1 MNSKHLAHLSVTRA
15 LLAVLLLAA
24 AGAGS
29 GCAMLGGSST
39 GAGTV
44 AYVSRELQASLP
56 VDYSKVVAAARVSI
70 KELEFASVSDNKDAL
85 KAVLVART
93 ALDKKVEITIT
104 NAGRKSTNVVIQV
117 GFLGDKDLSFAIL
130 EKIKSKL

>member
-1 MNSKHLAHLSVTRA
+1 MNAKFLAHLRPIRA
-15 LLAVLLLAA
+15 LLAALLLATA
-24 AGAGS
+24 LAGS
-29 GCAMLGGSST
+29 GCVLLAGAAA

-44 AYVSRELQASLP
+44 AYIGRELTTTMA
-56 VDYSKVVAAARVSI
+56 VDYSAVVAAARASI
-70 KELEFASVSDNKDAL
+70 KELEFAQISDNKDAL

-104 NAGRKSTNVVIQV
+104 NSGKKLTTVVIRV

>member
-1 MNSKHLAHLSVTRA
+1 MNSKHFAPLFLARV
-15 LLAVLLLAA
+15 LLTALLLAA
-24 AGAGS
+24 ACAGS
-29 GCAMLGGSST
+29 GCSMLGGSSA

-56 VDYSKVVAAARVSI
+56 VDYTKVVAAARVSI
-70 KELEFASVSDNKDAL
+70 KELEFASVSDSKDAL
-85 KAVLVART
+85 KAVMVART

-104 NAGRKSTNVVIQV
+104 NAGRKSANVVIQV

>member
-1 MNSKHLAHLSVTRA
+1 MNSKHPAPISRA
-15 LLAVLLLAA
+15 LVAVLLFAVALTIS
-24 AGAGS
+24 GCSTLAGS
-29 GCAMLGGSST
+29 SA

-70 KELEFASVSDNKDAL
+70 KELEFAKVSENKDAL
-85 KAVLVART
+85 KAVLIART

-104 NAGRKSTNVVIQV
+104 HAGRKSTNVVIQV